1 VPGLVN
7 LVVAERSL
15 ATTSAKASQ
24 PNDDLHGDRLTLSRR
39 HDRPSEKTCLAV
51 LVGWRGRPNIGGPR
65 RALKAYI
72 SAQTAA
78 CFPVAPVR
86 NDTQVRPAWLVG
98 GVAGGLQGYMHA
110 ADRSQARSTANRLR
124 SANEQ

>member
-7 LVVAERSL
+7 LVLAERSL
-15 ATTSAKASQ
+15 VPTSAKAPE
-24 PNDDLHGDRLTLSRR
+24 PNDDLHGDRLTLPSA

-72 SAQTAA
+72 SAQMEV

-86 NDTQVRPAWLVG
+86 NHTQVWPAWLAG
-98 GVAGGLQGYMHA
+98 GVAGGLQGYMA
-110 ADRSQARSTANRLR
+110 SRAQSG
-124 SANEQ
+124 